1 MKNKLRR
8 NSEAGSSVKKYAY
21 IFEENDIKLS
31 DDQYKKFSIYLRLLK
46 KWNRVHNLTSLES
59 EEEIVK
65 RHFLDSLS
73 LARCFEDIGL
83 DPAGKSIADVGSG
96 AGFPGVP
103 LKIYYGDK
111 IKLYLIE
118 SSSKKCSFLEYLK
131 VNIGEDFEVICERA
145 EGINLK
151 TDIGVA
157 RALGD
162 LSYTEKVLE
171 SIAREYIF
179 IMKGSK
185 VEKSALNSFN
195 AYRLNMKYLPKL
207 YILWKRIKGQQ
218 DPRELKT

>member
-65 RHFLDSLS
+65 RHFLDSIS

-162 LSYTEKVLE
+162 IDYTEKVLE

>member
-1 MKNKLRR
+1 MKSRLRR

-131 VNIGEDFEVICERA
+131 VNIGEDYEVICERA

-185 VEKSALNSFN
+185 VEKSALNSFK

-207 YILWKRIKGQQ
+207 YILWKRSKDNQIQR
-218 DPRELKT
+218 D

>member
-1 MKNKLRR
+1 M
-8 NSEAGSSVKKYAY
+8 
-21 IFEENDIKLS
+21 
-31 DDQYKKFSIYLRLLK
+31 
-46 KWNRVHNLTSLES
+46 
-59 EEEIVK
+59 
-65 RHFLDSLS
+65 
-73 LARCFEDIGL
+73 
-83 DPAGKSIADVGSG
+83 GSG

-131 VNIGEDFEVICERA
+131 VNIGEDYEVICERA

-185 VEKSALNSFN
+185 VEKSALNSFK

-207 YILWKRIKGQQ
+207 YILWKRSKDNQIQR
-218 DPRELKT
+218 D